1 MHCDYATRWP
11 MAAEIIDGKAIAAA
25 IREEIR
31 TEVEELS
38 RAGVVPGLATVLVGD
53 NPASATYVR
62 AKQRACEKA
71 GIASRDIRLP
81 ESVSEAELLETVAGL
96 NADEAVDGILVQLPL
111 PRQIDDRRVIMSIN
125 PDKDVDGFHPVNLGR
140 LLAGE
145 DAFFPCTPYGILVML
160 ERSGIDVEGR
170 HVVVVGRSNIVGKP
184 LAALLMQ
191 KRGGANATVTVC
203 HSRTADLAAHTRRAD
218 ILVVAAGRRGMITA
232 DMVGEGAVVV
242 DVGINRVDD
251 PAAKR
256 GYRLVGDVDFDAAA
270 VRASRITPVPG
281 GVGPMTIAMLL
292 SNTVRAAR
300 ERADG

>member
-1 MHCDYATRWP
+1 
-11 MAAEIIDGKAIAAA
+11 
-25 IREEIR
+25 
-31 TEVEELS
+31 
-38 RAGVVPGLATVLVGD
+38 
-53 NPASATYVR
+53 
-62 AKQRACEKA
+62 
-71 GIASRDIRLP
+71 
-81 ESVSEAELLETVAGL
+81 
-96 NADEAVDGILVQLPL
+96 
-111 PRQIDDRRVIMSIN
+111 
-125 PDKDVDGFHPVNLGR
+125 VNLGR

>member
-1 MHCDYATRWP
+1 

>member
-1 MHCDYATRWP
+1 
-11 MAAEIIDGKAIAAA
+11 MAAEIIDGKAIAGA

-31 TEVEELS
+31 VEVEDLS
-38 RAGVVPGLATVLVGD
+38 AADIYPGLATVLVGD

-62 AKQRACEKA
+62 SKQRACEKA
-71 GIASRDIRLP
+71 GIHSRDIRLP
-81 ESVSEAELLETVAGL
+81 ETVSESELLSTVSEL
-96 NADEAVDGILVQLPL
+96 NADDAIDGILVQLPL
-111 PRQIDDRRVIMSIN
+111 PSQIDARRVIMSID
-125 PDKDVDGFHPVNLGR
+125 PQKDVDGFHPVNLGR

-160 ERSGIDVEGR
+160 ERSGTPVEGR

-191 KRGGANATVTVC
+191 KRAGANATVTVC
-203 HSRTADLAAHTRRAD
+203 HSRTANLAAHTRSAD
-218 ILVVAAGRRGMITA
+218 ILVVAAGSRGFVTG
-232 DMVGEGAVVV
+232 DMVGEGAAVV

-251 PAAKR
+251 PQAKR
-256 GYRLVGDVDFDAAA
+256 GYRLVGDVDFDSAA

-292 SNTVRAAR
+292 TNTVRAAR
-300 ERADG
+300 ERAHG